1 MKILV
6 IGGSYFLGRVFT
18 MLASKEHE
26 LTLINRGNISMER
39 YKVKEYQ
46 LDRRDIA
53 KLRALPAESYD
64 VIVDFC
70 AYEPGDIRTIAE
82 NLPGFSKLVKKY
94 IFISTVDVYERNVGY
109 IKGEETPLSSI
120 RYGGPVGDYIY
131 GKICLEKELKEVC
144 NKMGV
149 DYTIIR
155 PSIIYGPN
163 NYAPKESVYIKQIAR
178 GEKVYY
184 PKGALGRF
192 QLVYVKDVVA
202 AILLACKKTSS
213 WEYNVCPNEIIG
225 YLEFMQVLQKVSDLP
240 VKLTPITIEEAM
252 AQNVHL
258 PFPVMEEETELYS
271 GERIQKELNFT
282 YTPLEVGMEKTFFAF
297 RNEP

>member
-26 LTLINRGNISMER
+26 LTLLNRGNISMER
-39 YKVKEYQ
+39 YGVKQYQ
-46 LDRRDIA
+46 SDRRDT
-53 KLRALPAESYD
+53 KRLSEFPAEDYD

-70 AYEPGDIRTIAE
+70 AYNPGDIRIIAE
-82 NLPGFSKLVKKY
+82 NLPEFPGKLKKY

-120 RYGGPVGDYIY
+120 RYGGPIGDYIY

-144 NKMGV
+144 DEMKV

-163 NYAPKESVYIKQIAR
+163 NYAPRESVYIKQIAR
-178 GEKVYY
+178 KEKVYY
-184 PKGALGRF
+184 PKDALGRF
-192 QLVYVKDVVA
+192 QLVYVKDVVE
-202 AILLACKKTSS
+202 AILLACKRTPSR
-213 WEYNVCPNEIIG
+213 EYNVCSNEIIR
-225 YLEFMQVLQKVSDLP
+225 YTEFMQVLQKVSDLP

-252 AQNVHL
+252 AQNAHL
-258 PFPVMEEETELYS
+258 PFPLTEEETEIYS
-271 GERIQKELNFT
+271 GEKIQRELNLT
-282 YTPLEVGMEKTFFAF
+282 YTPLEEGMQKTFLAF